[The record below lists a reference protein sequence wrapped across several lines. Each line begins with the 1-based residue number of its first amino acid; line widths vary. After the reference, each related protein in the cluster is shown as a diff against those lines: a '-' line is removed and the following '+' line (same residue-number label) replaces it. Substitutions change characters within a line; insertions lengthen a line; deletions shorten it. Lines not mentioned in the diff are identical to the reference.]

1 MTERQIKW
9 AAQHDWYVATLASG
23 EGVLVWDA
31 YVTRDGV
38 LHQDSVAFV
47 DFRKLRRWA
56 GY

>member
-1 MTERQIKW
+1 
-9 AAQHDWYVATLASG
+9 VLASG

-47 DFRKLRRWA
+47 DFRALRRWA